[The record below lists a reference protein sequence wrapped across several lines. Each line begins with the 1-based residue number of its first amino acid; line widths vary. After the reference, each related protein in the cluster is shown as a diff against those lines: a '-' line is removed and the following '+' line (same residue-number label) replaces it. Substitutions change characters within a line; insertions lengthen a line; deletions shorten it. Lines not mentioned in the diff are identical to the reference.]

1 MSRLYLNVRAAA
13 GAPII
18 IGDILDNSSDNLYEI
33 QLTLSVHGSRAKVAM
48 QKDEVKLMYVTRF
61 PCMQWCYCDVLTHM
75 EMLPYRHLMSLYDLY
90 CDFLIIRQLG
100 PPHCVY

>member
-1 MSRLYLNVRAAA
+1 MFCLYLHVRAAA

-48 QKDEVKLMYVTRF
+48 QQDEAKLMYGTCF
-61 PCMQWCYCDVLTHM
+61 ACTQYCSCEVLTHIDTWF
-75 EMLPYRHLMSLYDLY
+75 R
-90 CDFLIIRQLG
+90 I
-100 PPHCVY
+100 